1 MQRKAYIHIVQA
13 VFNVKTKVFLTLFIV
28 FVVLTFAGA
37 GYVFLNGGTVN
48 AGYACIPMLF
58 ALLFAGAYRSS
69 KKK

>member
-1 MQRKAYIHIVQA
+1 M
-13 VFNVKTKVFLTLFIV
+13 KTKAFLTLFIV

-37 GYVFLNGGTVN
+37 GYVFLNGGTAN

>member
-13 VFNVKTKVFLTLFIV
+13 VFNVKTKVYLTLFIV

-37 GYVFLNGGTVN
+37 GYVFLNRGTAN
-48 AGYACIPMLF
+48 AGYACVPMLF